1 MPKHEYKVIPAPE
14 KGLKARGVKT
24 PEDRFANALQE
35 IMNQMGAAGWEYLRA
50 ETLPS
55 KERSGFTGTT
65 THYRNMLVFRRAL
78 AVQAD
83 AFEPR
88 LPGVDRENGVAA
100 DAPSIAVVPPPDA
113 TNAPRIKSPSE
124 SEETGDDAVDR
135 PAGQPGAVGM
145 LRDNGVEELSD
156 VAGMTEALKSRAT
169 HKSDN

>member
-14 KGLKARGVKT
+14 KGLKARGIKT
-24 PEDRFANALQE
+24 PDHRFAHALQE

-55 KERSGFTGTT
+55 KERSGFTGTV

-83 AFEPR
+83 AFEPK
-88 LPGVDRENGVAA
+88 LPGVAREDVA
-100 DAPSIAVVPPPDA
+100 
-113 TNAPRIKSPSE
+113 
-124 SEETGDDAVDR
+124 TGDSPPISASNAAPATPTAPLVKTPAIDVADPLDR
-135 PAGQPGAVGM
+135 PAGQPGAVEM

-156 VAGMTEALKSRAT
+156 VAGMTEALKNRAS
-169 HKSDN
+169 HKSDS